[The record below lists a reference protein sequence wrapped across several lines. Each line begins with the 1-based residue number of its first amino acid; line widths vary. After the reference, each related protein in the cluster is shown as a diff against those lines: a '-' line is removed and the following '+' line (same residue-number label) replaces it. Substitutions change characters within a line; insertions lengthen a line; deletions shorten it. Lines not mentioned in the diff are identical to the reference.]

1 MQQKKYVLAIDLG
14 TSSTK
19 VILLSSRGELIGATS
34 EKIALHL
41 LEGGGAEQNPNDW
54 WKASLNA
61 TKRLLQDI
69 TIDKKEI
76 VAIACT
82 GQWAGTVPMN
92 KQGQHLMNA
101 MIWLDAR
108 GGPCARKT
116 IGGFPKVQ
124 GYNAWKLWKWI
135 QRTGGAPSPSG
146 KDSLAHILY
155 IKEHLNNIYQDTYKF
170 LEPKDYLNYKWT
182 NKMVSTY
189 DTMTLHWVT
198 DCRDIS
204 NIKYDS
210 QLLKMTGI
218 DREKLPDMIAATDVV
233 GSITEELAL
242 ELGLSTEVQVVG
254 SSPDLQSILIGAGAV
269 EDYQTNLCIGTST
282 FMSMHVPYKKVDVLH
297 NIATFPASIPN
308 KYFIACE
315 QQTSAICLSFLK
327 NLFLLEKKDL
337 TQLEEEQDQ
346 KIYQYFDELVTQT
359 PVGSNQVL
367 FTPWL
372 NGERCPVEDPYIRG
386 GFHNLSLTTSRGEM
400 VRAVYEGVALNA
412 RWLWQYVSKFS
423 PKQKDKPM
431 TITGGGANS
440 AVWCQIFAD
449 VLGCPIQQA
458 QDPSLA
464 NAKGAAM
471 IALDGLGLATFVEMS
486 ATMSYQNVFYPDPKN
501 QLVYN
506 RLFKVFVDLYKKNKP
521 VYYHLNLATT

>member
-19 VILLSSRGELIGATS
+19 VILLSSKGELIGASS
-34 EKIALHL
+34 EKIALYL
-41 LEGGGAEQNPNDW
+41 LEGGGAEQNPDDW
-54 WKASLNA
+54 WEASLKA
-61 TKRLLQDI
+61 TKTLLNKV
-69 TIDKKEI
+69 TIDKKAI

-92 KQGQHLMNA
+92 KDGQHLMNG
-101 MIWLDAR
+101 MIWLDSR
-108 GGPCARKT
+108 GGPCARKA
-116 IGGFPKVQ
+116 IGGFPKIQ
-124 GYNAWKLWKWI
+124 NYGARKLWKWI

-146 KDSLAHILY
+146 KDSFSHILY
-155 IKEHLNNIYQDTYKF
+155 IKEHLNPIYQNTYKF

-204 NIKYDS
+204 NIKYDNT
-210 QLLKMTGI
+210 LLKMAGI

-233 GSITEELAL
+233 GCITKELAL
-242 ELGLSTEVQVVG
+242 ELGLSSEVQIVG

-282 FMSMHVPYKKVDVLH
+282 FMSMHVPYKKVDILH

-327 NLFLLEKKDL
+327 DLFLLEKKDAM
-337 TQLEEEQDQ
+337 QSKEIQDKEIHQ
-346 KIYQYFDELVTQT
+346 HFDELVAQA

-372 NGERCPVEDPYIRG
+372 HGERCPVEDPYIRG
-386 GFHNLSLTTSRGEM
+386 GFHNLSLTTNRADM
-400 VRAVYEGVALNA
+400 VRAVYEGIALNA

-423 PKQKDKPM
+423 PKKNQAI

-449 VLGCPIQQA
+449 VLGCPIQQTK
-458 QDPSLA
+458 DPSLA

-471 IALDGLGLATFVEMS
+471 IALDGLGLATFAEMS
-486 ATMSYQNVFYPDPKN
+486 ATISYQNIFYPIPKN
-501 QLVYN
+501 QVIYD
-506 RLFKVFVDLYKKNKP
+506 RLFQVFVPLYKKNKSI
-521 VYYHLNLATT
+521 YYNLNKSKT

>member
-19 VILLSSRGELIGATS
+19 VILLSSKGELIGAAS
-34 EKIALHL
+34 EKIALYL
-41 LEGGGAEQNPNDW
+41 LKGGGAEQNPDDW
-54 WKASLNA
+54 WEASLKASK
-61 TKRLLQDI
+61 TLLEKV
-69 TIDKKEI
+69 TIDKKAI

-82 GQWAGTVPMN
+82 GQWAGTVPMD
-92 KQGQHLMNA
+92 KDGQHLMNG
-101 MIWLDAR
+101 MIWLDSR
-108 GGPCARKT
+108 GGPCARKA
-116 IGGFPKVQ
+116 IGGFPKIQ
-124 GYNAWKLWKWI
+124 SYGAWKLWKWI

-146 KDSLAHILY
+146 KDSFSHILY
-155 IKEHLNNIYQDTYKF
+155 IKEHLNPIYQNTHKF

-204 NIKYDS
+204 NIKYDNK
-210 QLLKMTGI
+210 LLKMAGI

-233 GSITEELAL
+233 GFITKELAL

-282 FMSMHVPYKKVDVLH
+282 FMSMHVPYKKVDILH

-327 NLFLLEKKDL
+327 DLFLLEKKDA
-337 TQLEEEQDQ
+337 TQSEEAQDKEMHQ
-346 KIYQYFDELVTQT
+346 HFDALAAQA

-372 NGERCPVEDPYIRG
+372 HGERCPVEDPYIRG
-386 GFHNLSLTTSRGEM
+386 GFHNLSLTTNRAEM

-423 PKQKDKPM
+423 PKKNQAI

-458 QDPSLA
+458 KDPSLA

-471 IALDGLGLATFVEMS
+471 IALDGLGLATFAEMS
-486 ATMSYQNVFYPDPKN
+486 ATISYQNTFYPIPKN
-501 QLVYN
+501 QVIYD
-506 RLFKVFVDLYKKNKP
+506 RLFQVFVHLYKKNKSI
-521 VYYHLNLATT
+521 YYNLNKSKT